1 MQAALWCHLLCTAIK
16 SLIIILHLLHKTSIW
31 KSAVSR
37 SKSLCLCQKQVKN
50 YPSLGKINILDTPDI
65 FCNFPISF
73 PWNTGW
79 SDKESYKCLRWALG
93 REEGINAGGA
103 GSDWQDL
110 LILHPRD
117 HLSLC
122 LMPRSGASLDSRA
135 PINND
140 GIILEISAVSL
151 SEHSELSWGL
161 DVVPFQ
167 AQGTF

>member
-16 SLIIILHLLHKTSIW
+16 PLIIILYLLHKSSIW
-31 KSAVSR
+31 KSACEQKW
-37 SKSLCLCQKQVKN
+37 KSLFMSETVKN
-50 YPSLGKINILDTPDI
+50 YPSLGKTSILDMPDI
-65 FCNFPISF
+65 FCNFPIPF
-73 PWNTGW
+73 PRNTGW
-79 SDKESYKCLRWALG
+79 SDKESYECLRWTLG
-93 REEGINAGGA
+93 REKGINAGGA
-103 GSDWQDL
+103 GCDWQDL

-135 PINND
+135 PINNSR
-140 GIILEISAVSL
+140 IILEISAISL
-151 SEHSELSWGL
+151 SEHSKLSWGL